1 VYSYGYSHES
11 VFISRSCAKCRESVV
26 PKSFL
31 GIKSLS
37 FSVSTQSYVS
47 EITSAFL
54 NRSISET
61 NGANFSFVYCSSF
74 GSILMAFFLN
84 SE

>member
-1 VYSYGYSHES
+1 MYSYGYSDES
-11 VFISRSCAKCRESVV
+11 VFISRSYAKCRESVV

-31 GIKSLS
+31 GINSLS

-54 NRSISET
+54 N
-61 NGANFSFVYCSSF
+61 
-74 GSILMAFFLN
+74 
-84 SE
+84 